1 MSKNLSNID
10 HVAVQVNDV
19 SDALLYY
26 EERFECEVTYQD
38 TTWALLKF
46 ENINLALVTKDQ
58 HPYHFAVV
66 DKKLSD
72 ENIKYHRDGIGY
84 IYTKDLDGNFIE
96 ILDRSS
102 R

>member
-1 MSKNLSNID
+1 MSKNLNNID
-10 HVAVQVNDV
+10 HVAVQVSDV
-19 SDALLYY
+19 SNALVYY
-26 EERFECEVTYQD
+26 AERFECEVTYQD
-38 TTWALLKF
+38 TTWALIKF

-66 DKKLSD
+66 DKNLSN

>member
-1 MSKNLSNID
+1 MSKSLSSID
-10 HVAVQVNDV
+10 HVAVQVSDV
-19 SDALLYY
+19 SSALPYY
-26 EERFECEVTYQD
+26 TDNFQCEVSYQD
-38 TTWALLKF
+38 KTWALLKF
-46 ENINLALVTKDQ
+46 ENINLALVTKDE

-66 DKKLSD
+66 DKSLNK
-72 ENIKYHRDGIGY
+72 EKIKYHRDGIGY

>member
-66 DKKLSD
+66 DKKLID